1 MPYLRAH
8 FSDLACMAVSF
19 TWIKKGSF
27 KHWACAALLLTAQAA
42 RGQENCL
49 LVPVPLAERL
59 ARAPWVVEAEA
70 GAPTVVQDEQGHLL
84 RRYGLTVFKVF
95 RTPGGAVPT
104 ALLLPGGQLG
114 DRREE
119 VSYAPRLPAG
129 QQGIFFLEADPQH
142 PGQWRLFAGPQG
154 LIRYDLAQ
162 RTAAE
167 PFGSYA
173 AIGTDLYAALRNPAE
188 ATGYR
193 TVQANAALAAPVA
206 ARVAGTAA
214 ITSLSPTTVTA
225 GTGAVLTIVGSN
237 FGATRGTGSVQFLN
251 ADDGGASHVQPLD
264 SDYLSWTDTEIRV
277 QVPSTT
283 PQGSP
288 AGTGPVVV
296 TNNAGVTSTSA
307 GSLTISYGIINLESS
322 AASSVALRP
331 KLINDNGSG
340 GYTLAYAPAF
350 QANAAAVAAFERALT
365 QWGCNTGANRVTTTT
380 TATAVPSGA
389 STDGTNIVTFD
400 ATPATLPAGVLGV
413 TYSYYRLCGTNVT
426 VPETD
431 YVFANRADW
440 NFTAQAPAFAQ
451 YDFESVALHEQGHG
465 IQMAHVI
472 NTNAVMHYSI
482 LNGQSKRILG
492 LTDDVA
498 GGRAE
503 IQFSTTTNT
512 AACGTAPTPHVPQ
525 AITCN
530 NPLPVTLISFAAS
543 YEKGVG
549 TRLRWATAQELNSA
563 YFAVEVQ
570 EDGTAKWQEVA
581 RQTAAGNSSA
591 PRSYEARDLRP
602 LFGTRYYR
610 LRQVDLN
617 GTVAFS
623 PLVSVTAQEAALALY
638 PNPTEGH
645 LQVLGPA
652 SAGRLRI
659 LDLAGREVARFA
671 LTTGP
676 GEINLS
682 GLRPGLYQVE
692 WTDGQTLRR
701 GRVQKQ

>member
-1 MPYLRAH
+1 
-8 FSDLACMAVSF
+8 MAATF
-19 TWIKKGSF
+19 TRILKGNF
-27 KHWACAALLLTAQAA
+27 KQWAAAAALLLAA
-42 RGQENCL
+42 PAAHAQENCL

-59 ARAPWVVEAEA
+59 ARAVWVVEAEA
-70 GAPTVVQDEQGHLL
+70 SAPAVVQDGQGHLL
-84 RRYGLTVFKVF
+84 RRYGLKVFKVF
-95 RTPGGAVPT
+95 RAPGGAVPT

-119 VSYAPRLPAG
+119 VSYAPKLPAG

-142 PGQWRLFAGPQG
+142 PGEWRLFAGPQG
-154 LIRYDLAQ
+154 LIRYDLAR

-167 PFGSYA
+167 PFGSYP
-173 AIGTDLYAALRNPAE
+173 AIATDLYAALRNPAE
-188 ATGYR
+188 AAGYR
-193 TVQANAALAAPVA
+193 VVQANAALATPVAA

-214 ITSLSPTTVTA
+214 ITSFSPSAVPA
-225 GTGAVLTIVGSN
+225 GTGAVLTITGSN

-251 ADDGGASHVQPLD
+251 ADDGGASRVQPLD

-296 TNNAGVTSTSA
+296 ANSAGVTSTSA
-307 GSLTISYGIINLESS
+307 GPLTISYGIINLESS
-322 AASSVALRP
+322 GATPTALRP
-331 KLINDNGSG
+331 KLTNDNGSG
-340 GYTLAYAPAF
+340 GYTLAYVPAF

-380 TATAVPSGA
+380 TATAVPGGA

-440 NFTAQAPAFAQ
+440 NYGPQAPASAQ

-472 NTNAVMHYSI
+472 NTNAVMHYNI
-482 LNGQSKRILG
+482 GNGQSKRVLG
-492 LTDDVA
+492 LADDIA

-503 IQFSTTTNT
+503 VQFSTSTNT
-512 AACGTAPTPHVPQ
+512 AACGTAPGVHVPV

-530 NPLPVTLISFAAS
+530 TSLPVTLVSFAAS
-543 YEKGVG
+543 HEKGIG
-549 TRLRWATAQELNSA
+549 TRLRWATAMERNSA
-563 YFAVEVQ
+563 WFAVEAQ
-570 EDGTAKWQEVA
+570 EEGTADWKEVA
-581 RQTAAGNSSA
+581 RQAAAGNSGT
-591 PRSYEARDLRP
+591 PRSYEARDPRL
-602 LFGTRYYR
+602 LSGTRYYR
-610 LRQVDLN
+610 LRQIDLD

-623 PLVSVTAQEAALALY
+623 PLVAVAAPEAALAFY
-638 PNPTEGH
+638 PNPTK
-645 LQVLGPA
+645 
-652 SAGRLRI
+652 GRLHLPSQAQARRLRV
-659 LDLAGREVARFA
+659 LDLAGREVTSFVLAP
-671 LTTGP
+671 GP
-676 GEINLS
+676 AEIDLV
-682 GLRPGLYQVE
+682 GLQPGLYLLE
-692 WTDGQTLRR
+692 WADSLGLRWER
-701 GRVQKQ
+701 LLKQ